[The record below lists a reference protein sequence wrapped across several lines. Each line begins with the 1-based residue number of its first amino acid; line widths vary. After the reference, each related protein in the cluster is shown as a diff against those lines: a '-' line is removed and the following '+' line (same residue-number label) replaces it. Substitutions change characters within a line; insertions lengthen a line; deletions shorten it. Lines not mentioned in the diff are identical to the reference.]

1 MTKILVVEDEDNLLN
16 TLRFNLERE
25 GYEVNIARDGRAGLH
40 LALTD
45 KPNLVILD
53 LMLPLLSGT
62 EVLQRI
68 RRQLNIPVLLLTA
81 RSAEADRVQGLDL
94 GADDYITKPFALSE
108 LLARVRAHL
117 RRQRSETDIE
127 LSKVAFGE
135 HTIDLK
141 RRELS
146 KRGALIALQPKE
158 YELLAF
164 LVQRPGRVFSRD
176 ELLDSVWN
184 IEFSGGTRTVDV
196 HIRWL
201 RQKIEADPS
210 VPRFFIT
217 VRGAGYRF
225 EM

>member
-1 MTKILVVEDEDNLLN
+1 M
-16 TLRFNLERE
+16 
-25 GYEVNIARDGRAGLH
+25 A
-40 LALTD
+40 
-45 KPNLVILD
+45 
-53 LMLPLLSGT
+53 
-62 EVLQRI
+62 
-68 RRQLNIPVLLLTA
+68 PVDC
-81 RSAEADRVQGLDL
+81 R
-94 GADDYITKPFALSE
+94 
-108 LLARVRAHL
+108 
-117 RRQRSETDIE
+117 
-127 LSKVAFGE
+127 VAFLQGCLRASHQKPKIDYYCLSPE
-135 HTIDLK
+135 HTVL
-141 RRELS
+141 
-146 KRGALIALQPKE
+146 LIALQPKE

-176 ELLDSVWN
+176 ELLDAVWN